1 MQWSDK
7 GVVLSARRHGE
18 TSAIVQLLTQ
28 QHGRHAG
35 LVRGGAG
42 RKARGI
48 LQPGNEVAVNWR
60 ARLEDQ
66 LGSFTVE
73 LERPRAAMVLD
84 DPLRLA
90 ALTAAAE
97 LAEVALAE
105 REPHPDAHA
114 NFIALMDA
122 IERDPDWPVAH
133 VRWELEILAEM
144 GFGLDLAGLEA
155 GATISTRTG
164 RPVPAGQGPAAG
176 ERLLTLPDFVHGGSG
191 SPQAVRDGLALTGFF
206 LDRALDHSR
215 RGLPARVRLVERFTR
230 SDTTSGVNSRDG
242 RESV

>member
-48 LQPGNEVAVNWR
+48 LQPGNEVAANWR

-97 LAEVALAE
+97 LAEIALAE

-114 NFIALMDA
+114 KLILLMDA
-122 IERDPDWPVAH
+122 IESDAEWPIAY
-133 VRWELEILAEM
+133 VRWELEMLAEM
-144 GFGLDLAGLEA
+144 GFGLDLLGQGA

-164 RPVPAGQGPAAG
+164 RPVPVGQNPAAG
-176 ERLLTLPDFVHGGSG
+176 ERLLVLPSFVHGGPGSG
-191 SPQAVRDGLALTGFF
+191 LEVRDGLALTGFF

-215 RGLPARVRLVERFTR
+215 RGLPARARLVERFAR
-230 SDTTSGVNSRDG
+230 SDTTSGVNSLDG
-242 RESV
+242 RESA